1 MSEVSNDTLKDTQDE
16 KEVLMQ
22 RADKLGIKYSNNIGL
37 ETLRERINA
46 KLEEREAVVEEEEVE
61 EEPKKKE
68 TKTAAQVKETEVQK
82 ARKEA
87 LKLVRVNIT
96 SMENTKNNLSGE
108 IFTVSNGVVGTIK
121 RYIPFGVDWHIEQIL
136 LNTLKEKEFQRFGTE
151 KTPGGQTV
159 RRAKSVPAYAIQ
171 ILPPLTEKELEDLR
185 KSQMARQTIEK

>member
-1 MSEVSNDTLKDTQDE
+1 MTEVTQPEDIQLDE

-46 KLEEREAVVEEEEVE
+46 KLEEREAVVEEEKE
-61 EEPKKKE
+61 EDKPKKKE
-68 TKTAAQVKETEVQK
+68 AQTAAQIKETAVQK

-121 RYIPFGVDWHIEQIL
+121 RYIPFGVDWHVEQIL

-151 KTPGGQTV
+151 KTPSGQTV

-185 KSQMARQTIEK
+185 KSQLARQTIEK

>member
-68 TKTAAQVKETEVQK
+68 TKTAAQVKETAVQK

>member
-46 KLEEREAVVEEEEVE
+46 KLEEREAVVEEEEDK
-61 EEPKKKE
+61 PKKKE
-68 TKTAAQVKETEVQK
+68 AQTAAQVKETAVQK

-121 RYIPFGVDWHIEQIL
+121 RYVPFGVDWHIEQML

-151 KTPGGQTV
+151 KTPSGQTV

>member
-68 TKTAAQVKETEVQK
+68 TKTAAQVKETAVQK

-185 KSQMARQTIEK
+185 KSQLARQTIEK

>member
-1 MSEVSNDTLKDTQDE
+1 MTEVIQPEDTQLDE

-37 ETLRERINA
+37 ETLRERVNA
-46 KLEEREAVVEEEEVE
+46 KLEETS
-61 EEPKKKE
+61 EEPKTEKTKESSAKE
-68 TKTAAQVKETEVQK
+68 TAIQK

-108 IFTVSNGVVGTIK
+108 IFTVSNGIASVK
-121 RYIPFGVDWHIEQIL
+121 RYVPFGIDWHIEQML

-151 KTPGGQTV
+151 KTPSGQTV

>member
-1 MSEVSNDTLKDTQDE
+1 MSEVSNDTLKEALDE
-16 KEVLMQ
+16 KQILMQ

-46 KLEEREAVVEEEEVE
+46 KLEEREAVVEEEE

-68 TKTAAQVKETEVQK
+68 TQTAAQVKETAVQK

-121 RYIPFGVDWHIEQIL
+121 RYVPFGVDWHIEQIL

-151 KTPGGQTV
+151 KTPSGQTV

>member
-1 MSEVSNDTLKDTQDE
+1 MTEVIQPEDIQLDE

-37 ETLRERINA
+37 ETLRERIDA
-46 KLEEREAVVEEEEVE
+46 KLEEREAVIEEEEE
-61 EEPKKKE
+61 ESNKKE
-68 TKTAAQVKETEVQK
+68 TQTAKQVKETAVQK

-108 IFTVSNGVVGTIK
+108 IFTVSNGIASVK
-121 RYIPFGVDWHIEQIL
+121 RYVPFGIDWHIEQML

-151 KTPGGQTV
+151 KTPSGQTV

-171 ILPPLTEKELEDLR
+171 ILPPLTKEELEDLR
-185 KSQMARQTIEK
+185 KSQLARQSIEK

>member
-46 KLEEREAVVEEEEVE
+46 KLEEREAVVEEEEE
-61 EEPKKKE
+61 EQPKKKE
-68 TKTAAQVKETEVQK
+68 TKTAAQVKETAVQK

-108 IFTVSNGVVGTIK
+108 IFTVSNAVVGTIK
-121 RYIPFGVDWHIEQIL
+121 RYVPFGVDWHIEQIL

-185 KSQMARQTIEK
+185 KSQLARQTIEK

>member
-1 MSEVSNDTLKDTQDE
+1 MTEVIQPEDTQLDE

-46 KLEEREAVVEEEEVE
+46 KLEEREAVVEEEKE
-61 EEPKKKE
+61 EDKPKKKE
-68 TKTAAQVKETEVQK
+68 AQTAAQIKETAVQK

-108 IFTVSNGVVGTIK
+108 IFTVSNGVASVK
-121 RYIPFGVDWHIEQIL
+121 RYVPFGVDWHIEQML

-151 KTPGGQTV
+151 KTPSGQTV

-185 KSQMARQTIEK
+185 KSQLARQTIEK

>member
-1 MSEVSNDTLKDTQDE
+1 MTEVTQPEDIQLDE

-46 KLEEREAVVEEEEVE
+46 KLEEREAVVEEEKE
-61 EEPKKKE
+61 EDKPKKKE
-68 TKTAAQVKETEVQK
+68 AQTAAQVKETAVQK

-121 RYIPFGVDWHIEQIL
+121 RYIPFGVDWHVEQIL

-151 KTPGGQTV
+151 KTPSGQTV

-185 KSQMARQTIEK
+185 KSQLARQTIEK

>member
-1 MSEVSNDTLKDTQDE
+1 MTEVIQPEDIQLDE
-16 KEVLMQ
+16 KAVLMQ

-46 KLEEREAVVEEEEVE
+46 KLEEREAVVEEEEDK
-61 EEPKKKE
+61 PKKKE
-68 TKTAAQVKETEVQK
+68 AQTAAQVKETAVQK

-121 RYIPFGVDWHIEQIL
+121 RYVPFGIDWHIEQIL

-151 KTPGGQTV
+151 KTPSGQTV

-171 ILPPLTEKELEDLR
+171 ILPPLTEAELEDLR
-185 KSQMARQTIEK
+185 KSQLARQTIEK

>member
-1 MSEVSNDTLKDTQDE
+1 MTEVTQPEDIQLDE

-46 KLEEREAVVEEEEVE
+46 KLEEREAVVEEEKE
-61 EEPKKKE
+61 EDKPKKKE
-68 TKTAAQVKETEVQK
+68 AQTAAQIKETAVQK

-121 RYIPFGVDWHIEQIL
+121 RYIPFGVDWHVEQIL
-136 LNTLKEKEFQRFGTE
+136 LNTLKEKEYQRFGTE
-151 KTPGGQTV
+151 KTPSGQTV

-185 KSQMARQTIEK
+185 KSQLARQTIEK